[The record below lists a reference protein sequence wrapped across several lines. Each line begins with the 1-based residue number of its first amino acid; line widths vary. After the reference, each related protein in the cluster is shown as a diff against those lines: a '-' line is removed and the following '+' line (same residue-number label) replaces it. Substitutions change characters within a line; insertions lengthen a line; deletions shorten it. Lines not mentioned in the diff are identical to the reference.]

1 MRFSYY
7 IRILFA
13 TLLFVSCSEKELTQE
28 DAAGIWF
35 LKEMEGEEAAYIFGG
50 GLPTVNFNWEDKQ
63 IFGTGG
69 CNRYTVNYTIEGEKI
84 TFSSLVATEVAC
96 ENLETEQ
103 RFFAL
108 LSKSTH
114 VEFESDTL
122 LLKKDKTILL
132 RFLRL
137 DLSAEAADK

>member
-13 TLLFVSCSEKELTQE
+13 TLFLISCSEKELTQE
-28 DAAGIWF
+28 DVGGIWF

-50 GLPTVNFNWEDKQ
+50 GLPTVNFDWNEKQ

-69 CNRYTVNYTIEGEKI
+69 CNRYTVKYNLEGEKI
-84 TFSSLVATEVAC
+84 KFDSLVATEVAC
-96 ENLETEQ
+96 ENIETEQ
-103 RFFAL
+103 KFFAL
-108 LSKSTH
+108 LSQSTH
-114 VEFESDTL
+114 IEFENDAL

-137 DLSAEAADK
+137 DLSAEAANK